1 MMYEREGDE
10 IITNAVDS
18 LEELVNMK
26 FDLENKKHVNFV
38 KLADD
43 VLLQNCILEP
53 IPQDEQPF
61 GDNRFVKVTEDDMT
75 YLANTDYIVWIIP

>member
-1 MMYEREGDE
+1 MA
-10 IITNAVDS
+10 NARDGNQIVNRKG
-18 LEELVNMK
+18 EKLVNMK

-43 VLLQNCILEP
+43 VLLKNCILEP

>member
-1 MMYEREGDE
+1 
-10 IITNAVDS
+10 
-18 LEELVNMK
+18 MK

-43 VLLQNCILEP
+43 VLLKNCILEP
-53 IPQDEQPF
+53 IPQDEQLF

>member
-1 MMYEREGDE
+1 
-10 IITNAVDS
+10 
-18 LEELVNMK
+18 MK

-43 VLLQNCILEP
+43 VILKNCILEP
-53 IPQDEQPF
+53 IPQDEQSF

>member
-1 MMYEREGDE
+1 
-10 IITNAVDS
+10 
-18 LEELVNMK
+18 MK

-61 GDNRFVKVTEDDMT
+61 GDNRFVKVTEGDMRSYCVDHT
-75 YLANTDYIVWIIP
+75 LERRNK

>member
-1 MMYEREGDE
+1 
-10 IITNAVDS
+10 
-18 LEELVNMK
+18 MK

-61 GDNRFVKVTEDDMT
+61 GDNRFVKVTEGDMT
-75 YLANTDYIVWIIP
+75 YLANTDHIVWIIP